1 MKNEK
6 KKLFH
11 IAEKKKCVGKQAV
24 FAGDIFNLNF
34 LSSSVKCARTA
45 AKAPAC
51 KTIPLKL

>member
-1 MKNEK
+1 MKK

-11 IAEKKKCVGKQAV
+11 IAEKKKCVGKKAV